1 MIRSYKFE
9 DRTTLCDFF
18 AIVLEEHKD
27 YISHGELQM
36 GIATEPGILATDYKQ
51 KWLQY
56 LDRQTANPSNTVL
69 LYEDNGILTGFI
81 IFGVMEDGAA
91 PYGVI
96 FDMAVAP
103 DARGKRIGEQLLEKA
118 IENFRERGIR
128 NCYLESGVNNH
139 SAHHFFQKHGF
150 AQVSDIFRMKL

>member
-1 MIRSYKFE
+1 MIRNYKFE

-36 GIATEPGILATDYKQ
+36 GIATDPGILAADYKQ

-56 LDRQTANPSNTVL
+56 LDRQTADPSNTVL

-81 IFGVMEDGAA
+81 IFGVMEDGAE

-103 DARGKRIGEQLLEKA
+103 DARGKRIGEQLLEKSC
-118 IENFRERGIR
+118 REFPGNAGSATVIWNRALITIR
-128 NCYLESGVNNH
+128 LII
-139 SAHHFFQKHGF
+139 FFKNTVLHKSPISF
-150 AQVSDIFRMKL
+150 E

>member
-1 MIRSYKFE
+1 MIRNYKFE

-36 GIATEPGILATDYKQ
+36 GIATDPGILAADYKQ

-56 LDRQTANPSNTVL
+56 LDRQTVDPSNTVL

-81 IFGVMEDGAA
+81 IFGVMEDGAE

-118 IENFRERGIR
+118 VENFRERGIR

>member
-56 LDRQTANPSNTVL
+56 LDRQTADPSNTVL
-69 LYEDNGILTGFI
+69 LYEDNGILTG
-81 IFGVMEDGAA
+81 
-91 PYGVI
+91 
-96 FDMAVAP
+96 
-103 DARGKRIGEQLLEKA
+103 
-118 IENFRERGIR
+118 
-128 NCYLESGVNNH
+128 
-139 SAHHFFQKHGF
+139 
-150 AQVSDIFRMKL
+150 

>member
-1 MIRSYKFE
+1 
-9 DRTTLCDFF
+9 
-18 AIVLEEHKD
+18 
-27 YISHGELQM
+27 
-36 GIATEPGILATDYKQ
+36 
-51 KWLQY
+51 
-56 LDRQTANPSNTVL
+56 
-69 LYEDNGILTGFI
+69 
-81 IFGVMEDGAA
+81 MEDGAE

-118 IENFRERGIR
+118 VENFRERGIR